1 MRDIQHLIGQGLS
14 AEEMAEQLGVTVKHV
29 RKLLRH
35 QPHTPKPPRIEFP
48 PAGHCVF
55 PIGHLP
61 TLEFCGSKV
70 ELLGI
75 PYCRECCARA
85 YQHSP
90 MK

>member
-1 MRDIQHLIGQGLS
+1 
-14 AEEMAEQLGVTVKHV
+14 
-29 RKLLRH
+29 
-35 QPHTPKPPRIEFP
+35 
-48 PAGHCVF
+48 
-55 PIGHLP
+55 
-61 TLEFCGSKV
+61 LEFCGSKV